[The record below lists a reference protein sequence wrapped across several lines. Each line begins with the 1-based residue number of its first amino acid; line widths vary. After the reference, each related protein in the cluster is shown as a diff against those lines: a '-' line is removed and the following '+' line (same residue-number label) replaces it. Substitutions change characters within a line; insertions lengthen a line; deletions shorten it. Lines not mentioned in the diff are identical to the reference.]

1 MIKNFLKK
9 FSERG
14 LWKMSDEDKV
24 YHDLLNHVLH
34 LLEHKLPVMMVA
46 ASLMAIAQRLYRTNL
61 SEEDYQRIMK
71 VAYETNV
78 EPYDIKKGTLH

>member
-1 MIKNFLKK
+1 MN
-9 FSERG
+9 
-14 LWKMSDEDKV
+14 DEDKV
-24 YHDLLNHVLH
+24 YHDLLDHVLH

-61 SEEDYQRIMK
+61 SEADYQHIMK